1 MDIGDGHPRRHVSC
15 SDLSA
20 ANNCCALVTKAI
32 WIEIPRTSSGVFVM
46 LTTFAAP
53 PWIFDDR
60 ATHGVRVLS
69 RQTSRRT
76 EPGPRAGGFYRRD

>member
-1 MDIGDGHPRRHVSC
+1 MDIGDGPRLRQV
-15 SDLSA
+15 
-20 ANNCCALVTKAI
+20 VTKAI
-32 WIEIPRTSSGVFVM
+32 WIEIPRTSSGGFVM

-53 PWIFDDR
+53 PWILDDR